1 MLKITVDGDYGTF
14 EFEGSNFDMALEGG
28 VLIYECVKNLRRSGR
43 SDEFIRGMLEIVM
56 EQEMHE

>member
-14 EFEGSNFDMALEGG
+14 EFEGSNFDMALE
-28 VLIYECVKNLRRSGR
+28 
-43 SDEFIRGMLEIVM
+43 IVM